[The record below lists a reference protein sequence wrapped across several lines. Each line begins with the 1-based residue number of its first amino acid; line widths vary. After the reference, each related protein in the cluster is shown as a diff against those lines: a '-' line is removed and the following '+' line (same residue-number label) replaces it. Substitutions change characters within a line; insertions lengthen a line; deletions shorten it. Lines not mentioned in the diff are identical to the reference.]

1 MIHHLLSLTGKLFGK
16 GKLSILQYHQVLSQP
31 DPLMRGLIT
40 ADNFEWHMK
49 LISRYFTPLSLSSA
63 IDLLQKNSLP
73 ANAICVTFD
82 DGYQNNLSVALP
94 ILEKY
99 NIPATIFIATGFSE
113 GNTMWNDKVY
123 HLFRDASR
131 ASLLLNGQDVELGDY
146 DQRRQLLKELIDQ
159 LKYLPIETRNSEL
172 KKIYDENQIEPQ
184 KDLMLSPEEIAALAA
199 KGIEI
204 GAHTVNHPILAVLDE
219 DQQFEEI
226 AQCKRQLESWA
237 GKPVLHFAYP
247 NGIPNQ
253 DFTETTVNIVRNL
266 GFKSAVATRK
276 GVSTRE
282 SCIFKLHRFTPWDK
296 TPLRFHLRLV
306 QNQAY

>member
-63 IDLLQKNSLP
+63 IDLLQKNALP

-146 DQRRQLLKELIDQ
+146 DQRRQLLKELIEQ

-172 KKIYDENQIEPQ
+172 KKSMTKIRSN
-184 KDLMLSPEEIAALAA
+184 
-199 KGIEI
+199 
-204 GAHTVNHPILAVLDE
+204 
-219 DQQFEEI
+219 
-226 AQCKRQLESWA
+226 
-237 GKPVLHFAYP
+237 
-247 NGIPNQ
+247 
-253 DFTETTVNIVRNL
+253 
-266 GFKSAVATRK
+266 RK
-276 GVSTRE
+276 K
-282 SCIFKLHRFTPWDK
+282 I
-296 TPLRFHLRLV
+296 
-306 QNQAY
+306 